1 MSEGSVLTSNRLSNV
16 LLDECC
22 RAEYSNRSQGLVEV
36 CKGSSNK
43 RSEDVEDNGEVEEG
57 DGVGVEVVQDGVSDD
72 GPIGQDVLGMRNGFK
87 HNNTTPKP
95 AVSSVD
101 GE

>member
-1 MSEGSVLTSNRLSNV
+1 M

-57 DGVGVEVVQDGVSDD
+57 DELADEAKETFFFKLEVALAGR
-72 GPIGQDVLGMRNGFK
+72 G
-87 HNNTTPKP
+87 
-95 AVSSVD
+95 SSFRYFSIS
-101 GE
+101 